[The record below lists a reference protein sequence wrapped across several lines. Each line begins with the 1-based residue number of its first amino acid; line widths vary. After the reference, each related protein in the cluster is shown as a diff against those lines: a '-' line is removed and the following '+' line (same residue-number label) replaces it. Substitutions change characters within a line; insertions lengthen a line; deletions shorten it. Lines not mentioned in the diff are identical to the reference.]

1 MLIPRLRL
9 RLRTLL
15 LLVAEVAVS
24 IGGSQMYRRWVY
36 LRERAAFY
44 ADVDKKC
51 RFGFLYPNGKMYIS
65 AQPRAADEAAE
76 KRRRC
81 EHAAWRPW
89 QAIPSDLIESRPSN
103 TTIYSPP

>member
-9 RLRTLL
+9 RVRTLV
-15 LLVAEVAVS
+15 LLVAVAAVS
-24 IGGSQMYRRWVY
+24 IRGSQMYRRWVC

-44 ADVDKKC
+44 ADVEKKC
-51 RFGFLYPNGKMYIS
+51 RFGFLYPNGKMYIP

-81 EHAAWRPW
+81 ELAAWRPW
-89 QAIPSDLIESRPSN
+89 QAIPSDLIESRPSGA
-103 TTIYSPP
+103 IYSSPR